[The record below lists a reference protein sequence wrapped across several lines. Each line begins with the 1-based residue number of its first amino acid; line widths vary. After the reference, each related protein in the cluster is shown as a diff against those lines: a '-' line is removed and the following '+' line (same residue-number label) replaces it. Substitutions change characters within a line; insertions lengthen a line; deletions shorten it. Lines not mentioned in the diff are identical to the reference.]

1 MYRIYLLLLSALLVF
16 ASCSE
21 HPQFVRNDIQV
32 CQTEGFTGYFVPDGI
47 GSHGLLYVDRGK
59 LYAEEHRV
67 EISKRFGKTYVKG
80 EELESTCCTLT
91 RYTNPASHTIT
102 EGVDYL
108 HPHYQISTTREVEY
122 GKANGF
128 WTSYPYELWQDSDG

>member
-80 EELESTCCTLT
+80 EERILSPRVWIICTRIIRFPQLVRWSMARQMVSGHPILT
-91 RYTNPASHTIT
+91 TI
-102 EGVDYL
+102 
-108 HPHYQISTTREVEY
+108 REIMA
-122 GKANGF
+122 G
-128 WTSYPYELWQDSDG
+128 